1 MNYLR
6 SAIAPFPAAITL
18 AVLTAF
24 PTPSK
29 AQATPARGQLTVE
42 NIYGEPGL
50 NGRMARALEWSPDG
64 KRVAYL
70 LTTGSGKDAKTE
82 LWAMDAGTGERHIL
96 VSADQLKTMLPP
108 LQTTPKQSTGAGRRP
123 PAPFQFAPDGSALLF
138 QTQSLLTWY
147 DLKTQTGRSMAP
159 GKQPIWDAKI
169 SPDSRSA
176 SFVFDHNVWLSDAA
190 TGVTRPLTKGGTEA
204 LRKGDFDWVYP
215 EELEIKS
222 GHWWAP
228 DSSSIAYLE
237 MDVSAVTQYPIQD
250 NPADPRTTFV
260 ERYARAG
267 ERNAVARLLVAPL
280 DGSEPR
286 VMDIGNDKESLIARV
301 EWLPDGK
308 HLAIQRFNRLQ
319 SALDLL
325 IADAATGHSR
335 VVLTETDPAWVNF
348 SDILYFFKDG
358 GRFLWSSERTGFR
371 HLYLYKIDGTEIA
384 QITHGDWEVTT
395 VDAVD
400 EAQGFVYFTGTDK
413 SPLERQ
419 LYRVALDGSGLTR
432 ISQGDGTHAAKF
444 APGAG
449 AYVDTFSSIAA
460 PARQDLLRADG
471 GKIATLNENQVPELA
486 SYAFSPVEFLTVKA
500 RDGESL
506 YASMI
511 KPPNFDASRRY
522 PVIVYTYGGPYP
534 VVRNAW
540 GGSNFLFHQMMA
552 ERGFII
558 FSVDNRGAQGRGH
571 AFETKVYRHAG
582 VLELSDQ
589 QDGVA
594 YLRSLPYV
602 DSARIGIWGW
612 SYGGHM
618 TLHAMFQAPQD
629 FKVGFAGAP
638 VSDWLQYDSIA
649 TERFLGLPKDN
660 PMGYREASPVNYVAG
675 LQGKLLIAQGVGDD
689 NVHFIN
695 TLLVLNAAIQAK
707 KYVEVALFPGRGHGV
722 SDPAARIVL
731 MNRVAQFFQDNL

>member
-1 MNYLR
+1 MNYFR
-6 SAIAPFPAAITL
+6 SVYASFLVVALAALAAFPRP
-18 AVLTAF
+18 LTAQAA
-24 PTPSK
+24 P
-29 AQATPARGQLTVE
+29 AQAQLTVE
-42 NIYGEPGL
+42 KIWGEPGL
-50 NGRMARALEWSPDG
+50 NGRLARALEWSPEG
-64 KRVAYL
+64 KQVAYL
-70 LTTGSGKDAKTE
+70 LTTDFGRDAKTE
-82 LWAMDAGTGERHIL
+82 VWAMDAGSSERHVL
-96 VSADQLKTMLPP
+96 VSVDQLKTMLPP
-108 LQTTPKQSTGAGRRP
+108 PQGTPKQSTGAGRRP

-138 QTQSLLTWY
+138 QTQSSLTWY
-147 DLKTQTGRSMAP
+147 DLETKSARSLGT

-169 SPDSRSA
+169 SPDGRWV
-176 SFVFDHNVWLSDAA
+176 SFVFDHNVWLADVV
-190 TGVTRPLTKGGTEA
+190 TGASRPLTKGGTEA

-250 NPADPRTTFV
+250 DPADPRTTFI

-267 ERNAVARLLVAPL
+267 EPNAVARLLVAPL
-280 DGSEPR
+280 DGGEPR
-286 VMDIGNDKESLIARV
+286 VMDIGNDKQSLIARV

-319 SALDLL
+319 NALDLL

-335 VVLTETDPAWVNF
+335 VVLTEKDPAWVNF

-358 GRFLWSSERTGFR
+358 SRFLWSSERTGFR
-371 HLYLYKIDGTEIA
+371 HLYLYKTDGTEIA
-384 QITHGDWEVTT
+384 QVTHGNWEVTT

-400 EAQGFVYFTGTDK
+400 EARDFIYFTGTEK

-432 ISQGDGTHAAKF
+432 ISRGDGTHTAKF

-449 AYVDTFSSIAA
+449 AYVDTFSNIAA
-460 PARQDLLRADG
+460 PPRQDLFRGDG
-471 GKIATLNENQVPELA
+471 GKVATLDENAIPELEN
-486 SYAFSPVEFLTVKA
+486 YALSPIEFLTVKA

-511 KPPNFDASRRY
+511 KPPNFDASRKY

-540 GGSNFLFHQMMA
+540 GGSNFLFHQMLA
-552 ERGFII
+552 QHGFII

-571 AFETKVYRHAG
+571 AFETKIYRHVG

-602 DSARIGIWGW
+602 DGARIGIWGW

-649 TERFLGLPKDN
+649 TERFLGSPKDN
-660 PMGYREASPVNYVAG
+660 PEGYREASPANYVVG

-695 TLLVLNAAIQAK
+695 TLEVLNEAIQSK
-707 KYVEVALFPGRGHGV
+707 KYIEVALFPGRGHGV
-722 SDPAARIVL
+722 SDSAARIIL
-731 MNRVAQFFQDNL
+731 MNRVAAFFQDNL